1 MVFKGKNGPLL
12 IAEIGGNHEGNFDVA
27 IKQTLLAIRSGCDV
41 IKFQIYRGESLVNQK
56 EDFQRY
62 KHFQKFELQKHQYI
76 KLAELCKKNDVIFNA
91 SIWDTSMISW
101 VDKYLKFY
109 KIGSGDLTSFPILES
124 FCKRKKPIIL
134 STGLSTLKEIQ
145 NTVKFLK
152 QQNSFYKK
160 KENIVVMQCTSSYP
174 TSNND
179 LNLNVIDT
187 FKKNFNHII
196 GYSDHTLP
204 KEMKVCEMAT
214 MLGSVIIEKHFTN
227 DKSLPGND
235 HYHAMDKEDMKKF
248 NKNIEKAFEI
258 LGSFKVEAIAD
269 EEKSRLNARRSLVA
283 VKNIKKG
290 DVINRTDLTFK
301 RPAHGI
307 SPRYIDDV
315 VGKIAK
321 IDINE
326 DDIITKELI

>member
-41 IKFQIYRGESLVNQK
+41 IKFQMYRGESLVNQK

-134 STGLSTLKEIQ
+134 STGLSTLKEIK

-196 GYSDHTLP
+196 GYSDHSIGNLALLTAYIKGAQVLEFHFTHD
-204 KEMKVCEMAT
+204 KNRKFRDHGLSLNIGDVKKLIKDINSING
-214 MLGSVIIEKHFTN
+214 MLGSYEKKPTKKEISSGHI
-227 DKSLPGND
+227 KSFRR
-235 HYHAMDKEDMKKF
+235 AMYAKC
-248 NKNIEKAFEI
+248 
-258 LGSFKVEAIAD
+258 S
-269 EEKSRLNARRSLVA
+269 
-283 VKNIKKG
+283 IKKG
-290 DVINRTDLTFK
+290 KKINKNQIICL
-301 RPAHGI
+301 RPENAI
-307 SPRYIDDV
+307 SPINYPKIL
-315 VGKIAK
+315 KKLIAK
-321 IDINE
+321 KNYKKFDKI
-326 DDIITKELI
+326 